1 MTSSAVARIESY
13 LWEHVVLVGVF
24 EHDIWKGER

>member
-1 MTSSAVARIESY
+1 LTSSAAVHIESY
-13 LWEHVVLVGVF
+13 LWEHVVLVDVF